1 MTILWF
7 DYMFNIKAIETIK
20 IGEISTKLGSNYTL
34 ELLKDF
40 KILSKYRNFAKPGHT
55 GVWQRADI
63 MVIAII
69 VLVSG
74 AEVRTRDFSTMSLFP

>member
-1 MTILWF
+1 
-7 DYMFNIKAIETIK
+7 MFNIKAIETIK

-34 ELLKDF
+34 ELLNDF
-40 KILSKYRNFAKPGHT
+40 KILSKYRNFAKPGRT

>member
-1 MTILWF
+1 
-7 DYMFNIKAIETIK
+7 MFNIKAIETIK

-40 KILSKYRNFAKPGHT
+40 KILSKYRNFAKPGRT